1 METRLKPQRKR
12 TTRHSSLD
20 LNFIRSSDGSCRE
33 SMINP
38 ILTIAAA
45 CAVVFLLAG
54 CQNEISEIKA
64 ITDPKFVPVQ
74 STFNA
79 SFSYSL
85 DGVVRTKIYAVQLDQ
100 YVSDSSYLIAPKTFH
115 IEFFDS
121 LGQYTGNMDGNEA
134 IFSQKSNILWTK
146 GNLVL
151 ANWKKEK
158 LETNSLVFYLD
169 SDLVYTPDFVK
180 ITSENSVLEGKGLR
194 SNGSFSNYEINQTSG
209 NFNTENNE

>member
-1 METRLKPQRKR
+1 
-12 TTRHSSLD
+12 
-20 LNFIRSSDGSCRE
+20 
-33 SMINP
+33 MINP
-38 ILTIAAA
+38 ILKIVAA
-45 CAVVFLLAG
+45 CAVLFLLAG

-64 ITDPKFVPVQ
+64 ITDPKLVPVQ
-74 STFNA
+74 STFNSA
-79 SFSYSL
+79 FSYSI

-134 IFSQKSNILWTK
+134 IFSQKSNTLWTK

>member
-1 METRLKPQRKR
+1 
-12 TTRHSSLD
+12 
-20 LNFIRSSDGSCRE
+20 
-33 SMINP
+33 MINP
-38 ILTIAAA
+38 ILKILAAS
-45 CAVVFLLAG
+45 AVVFLLAG

-64 ITDPKFVPVQ
+64 ITDPKLVPAQ
-74 STFNA
+74 STFN
-79 SFSYSL
+79 STFSYSI

-134 IFSQKSNILWTK
+134 IFSQKSNTLWTK

-180 ITSENSVLEGKGLR
+180 ISSENSVLEGTGLR

>member
-1 METRLKPQRKR
+1 
-12 TTRHSSLD
+12 
-20 LNFIRSSDGSCRE
+20 
-33 SMINP
+33 MINP
-38 ILTIAAA
+38 SLKIASV
-45 CAVVFLLAG
+45 CAVVFILMG

-85 DGVVRTKIYAVQLDQ
+85 EGVVRTKIYAVQLDQ
-100 YVSDSSYLIAPKTFH
+100 YVSDSSYLIAPKTFY

-121 LGQYTGNMDGNEA
+121 LGEYTGTMRGNEA
-134 IFSQKSNILWTK
+134 IFSQKSNTLWTK
-146 GNLVL
+146 GDLVL
-151 ANWKKEK
+151 ENWKKEK
-158 LETNSLVFYLD
+158 LETNTLTFYLD

-180 ITSENSVLEGKGLR
+180 ISSENSVLEGKGLR

-209 NFNTENNE
+209 NFNTANQ